1 MFFLMTNEHSVS
13 GQKDK
18 TFFQGGV
25 KCCIEYDW
33 RSEIVV
39 GGDID
44 NDKQGKPEGLV
55 L

>member
-18 TFFQGGV
+18 TFFQGGI
-25 KCCIEYDW
+25 KCVYEYDW
-33 RSEIVV
+33 RSEMVVDGDVV

-44 NDKQGKPEGLV
+44 NDKPG
-55 L
+55 